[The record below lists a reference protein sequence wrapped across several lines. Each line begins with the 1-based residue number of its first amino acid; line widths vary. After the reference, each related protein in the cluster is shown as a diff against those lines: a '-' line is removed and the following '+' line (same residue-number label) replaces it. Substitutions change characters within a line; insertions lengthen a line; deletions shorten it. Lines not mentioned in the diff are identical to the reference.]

1 MTRASSNLASSAL
14 IFVIFLLPFCEADLV
29 AGKAHLCYHVSMP
42 DSTKEI
48 VEPAAEA
55 IMPFVPSEVSP
66 HVKTEGDIEHLG
78 RIHSELAGHGVET
91 TGELTQVP
99 TEPQAL
105 DPSQFEVKKPTQAQ
119 IVTTAG
125 KGGHDDT
132 SSWGSIFARRKTERG
147 RLKRAA

>member
-14 IFVIFLLPFCEADLV
+14 IFVIFLLPFCEAVLV

-91 TGELTQVP
+91 TGELTQVS

-105 DPSQFEVKKPTQAQ
+105 DPSQFEIKSEATVQPPRARES
-119 IVTTAG
+119 G
-125 KGGHDDT
+125 KFDDPFF
-132 SSWGSIFARRKTERG
+132 WGSIFMRKQQERR
-147 RLKRAA
+147 KRAA